1 MVGSYDWS
9 LSVRPTWRRGITC
22 HSSLIGSQRNLHCRG
37 VDARSATSV
46 NVCASQVD
54 VGSRCCRG
62 LLTYRGSSSSDGI
75 WYLFLLP
82 SWYRFEGLISRMS
95 EVRDTGGMVES
106 SESEK
111 EITEISEVEQMN
123 AAEEEELTPLIDNPL
138 VENDSGLQPE
148 VFTEF
153 SQELVSS
160 EPNGGNDEM
169 SQVLEDDNADPA
181 TMTQVEGAPDQVA
194 ASDAN
199 IGENSGKTEV
209 KNEQLENGSSFMVT
223 DKEEDNSKEH
233 QATEASV
240 KQEKGNEEFQGGVV
254 EGSNQSSDFDSFLD
268 GYDSGTEEQQS
279 AFMKELENFYK
290 ERSMEFKPPKFYGEG
305 LNCLK

>member
-1 MVGSYDWS
+1 
-9 LSVRPTWRRGITC
+9 
-22 HSSLIGSQRNLHCRG
+22 
-37 VDARSATSV
+37 
-46 NVCASQVD
+46 
-54 VGSRCCRG
+54 
-62 LLTYRGSSSSDGI
+62 
-75 WYLFLLP
+75 
-82 SWYRFEGLISRMS
+82 MS

-305 LNCLK
+305 LNCLKQVEISHLAQVELEEMLQHVLCRVGTLSACLVHVQSDPAGRLVISGEPEQPDNPWGVTPFKKVDG